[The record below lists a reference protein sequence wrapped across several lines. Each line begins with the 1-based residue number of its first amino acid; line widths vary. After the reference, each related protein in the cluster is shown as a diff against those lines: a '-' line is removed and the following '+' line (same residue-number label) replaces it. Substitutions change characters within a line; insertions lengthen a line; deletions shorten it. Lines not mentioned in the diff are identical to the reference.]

1 MEKISNPPNTQLILL
16 LRLDYVLGYLQVY
29 WVSLSFQQP
38 HYNLLKIEF
47 LALYYLYLKRLH
59 CITNEA
65 CVISGQNANDKM
77 PLPKTPIQKNAHP
90 NPKTPHT
97 KISGISCISI

>member
-38 HYNLLKIEF
+38 HYKLYWKLEF
-47 LALYYLYLKRLH
+47 WLSITCILYHY
-59 CITNEA
+59 
-65 CVISGQNANDKM
+65 
-77 PLPKTPIQKNAHP
+77 
-90 NPKTPHT
+90 
-97 KISGISCISI
+97 